1 MTEPN
6 ELMTIGDFAR
16 AVGLTPKA
24 LRLYD
29 DLGLL
34 RPAEV
39 DAYSGYRRYVP
50 MQLERART
58 VARLRLIGM
67 PLARIKHVL
76 DLAPA
81 QAAQELE
88 TYWVQVEADTTTRRQ
103 LVATLV
109 NQLRNEEPAMTTTTT
124 HLHAEYGTSHRQ
136 GHRDKQQ
143 DALLVTPDLF
153 AVADGFGD
161 RDDLAGPVLTAYAEG
176 GLPAAIAVVA
186 PQVTAALPDQPAS
199 GTTLTAVR
207 LTGSTAQITHVG
219 DARVWLA
226 RDGEL
231 RQLTHDH
238 TIVAA
243 LIETG
248 QLTTEEA
255 RSHKHRHLL
264 NRALTPGV
272 VADETTVD
280 LRPGDRLVL
289 TTDGIHTY
297 VDDLETMLTT
307 SESPQHV
314 ADAAAAAAADAGEPD
329 NHTIVVVDLS

>member
-1 MTEPN
+1 
-6 ELMTIGDFAR
+6 
-16 AVGLTPKA
+16 
-24 LRLYD
+24 
-29 DLGLL
+29 
-34 RPAEV
+34 
-39 DAYSGYRRYVP
+39 
-50 MQLERART
+50 
-58 VARLRLIGM
+58 
-67 PLARIKHVL
+67 
-76 DLAPA
+76 
-81 QAAQELE
+81 
-88 TYWVQVEADTTTRRQ
+88 
-103 LVATLV
+103 
-109 NQLRNEEPAMTTTTT
+109 MTTTTT
-124 HLHAEYGTSHRQ
+124 YLHAEYGTSHRR

-143 DALLVTPDLF
+143 DALLVTPGLV

-161 RDDLAGPVLTAYAEG
+161 RDDLAGAVLTAYDEG

-207 LTGSTAQITHVG
+207 LTGSMAQITHVG
-219 DARVWLA
+219 DARVWLV
-226 RDGEL
+226 RDGAL

-255 RSHKHRHLL
+255 RSHEHRNLL

-289 TTDGIHTY
+289 TTDGIHSY
-297 VDDLETMLTT
+297 VDDLETMLTS

-314 ADAAAAAAADAGEPD
+314 AGVAAAAAADAGEPD